1 MKTKLIITCAAICTF
16 LSSQAQT
23 RLPDEIAYRIK
34 SEAFTKSKIEET
46 ALWITDFIG
55 PRLTASKNGLRA
67 EALAKEK
74 LTELGLS
81 NSRIEFAVGFTRGGW
96 ENKRTYIAMTEPY
109 YTHFFATPR
118 AWSGGTGGQVTA
130 DVVFFNVEKAD
141 DLASYTGKL
150 AGKIVLMPPV
160 SQYSIN
166 FEPLASRRTQ
176 ESLDE
181 LAKDPR
187 PQASDYRRRMAAM
200 PAMMTDPSLRAKVS
214 QMLKDEKP
222 LAIIYGSGSF
232 NVPMSQG
239 IAHKAGDPDPAPEIN
254 LPIEAHNRMARLL
267 QKNIPVKMEL
277 DVQNTFHPGDTLVN
291 NLIAEIPGTD
301 PKLKNEVVLIGAHFD
316 SWHGGTGAADNASGC
331 IVMME
336 AMRIIKAIGISPK
349 RTIRLALWGGEEQG
363 LFGSRGY
370 ATNNLY
376 NRTTHTKLPGYDQFT
391 LYLNMDN
398 GSGRFRGIYLE
409 ENDMAVPFFKTWM
422 QPLESLGF
430 STLSLRRTGS
440 TDHVA
445 FNSIGL
451 PAYQFIQDPLEYG
464 RTYHTSMDTYERL
477 SLDDL
482 RVNAAIVAWLAL
494 NAAQD
499 NARIPVKPGVLE
511 ALKESNTVSMF

>member
-1 MKTKLIITCAAICTF
+1 MIMSL
-16 LSSQAQT
+16 QAQT
-23 RLPDEIAYRIK
+23 RLPDEVAYRIK
-34 SEAFTKSKIEET
+34 NEAFTKSKVEEMS
-46 ALWITDFIG
+46 LWITDFLG

-67 EALAKEK
+67 EQLAKDK
-74 LTELGLS
+74 LTEYGLS
-81 NSRIEFAVGFTRGGW
+81 NARVEYAVGFARGGW

-109 YTHFFATPR
+109 YTHFYATPR
-118 AWSGGTGGQVTA
+118 AWSGGTSGAVAGE
-130 DVVFFNVEKAD
+130 VVYFNVEKAD
-141 DLASYTGKL
+141 DLDAYKGKL
-150 AGKIVLMPPV
+150 AGKIVLMPPI

-187 PQASDYRRRMAAM
+187 PQASDYRRRMM
-200 PAMMTDPSLRAKVS
+200 VMSPLMTDPSLRLKAT

-222 LAIIYGSGSF
+222 LAVIYGSGTF

-239 IAHKAGDPDPAPEIN
+239 LQYKAGDPEPAPEIN
-254 LPIEAHNRMARLL
+254 LPTEAHNRMARLAL
-267 QKNIPVKMEL
+267 KNIPVKMEL
-277 DVQNTFHPGDTLVN
+277 DIQNTFHPGDTLVN
-291 NLIAEIPGTD
+291 NIIAEIPGVD

-336 AMRIIKAIGISPK
+336 AMRIIKALGISPK

-376 NRTTHTKLPGYDQFT
+376 NRSTHTKLPGYDQFT

-422 QPLESLGF
+422 QPFESLGF
-430 STLSLRRTGS
+430 STISLRRTGS
-440 TDHVA
+440 TDHVS
-445 FNSIGL
+445 FNSLGL

-464 RTYHTSMDTYERL
+464 RTYHTNMDTYERL

-482 RVNAAIVAWLAL
+482 RVNAAIIAWFAL

-511 ALKESNTVSMF
+511 ALKDATVPSYF

>member
-1 MKTKLIITCAAICTF
+1 MKTKLILLCVACGI
-16 LSSQAQT
+16 LSLQAQT
-23 RLPDEIAYRIK
+23 RQSDELAYRIK
-34 SEAFTKSKIEET
+34 NEAFSKSKVEEM
-46 ALWITDFIG
+46 AQWITDFLG

-67 EALAKEK
+67 EQLAKDK
-74 LTELGLS
+74 LTEYGLS
-81 NSRIEFAVGFTRGGW
+81 NARVEYAVGFARGGW
-96 ENKRTYIAMTEPY
+96 ENKRTYMAMTEPY
-109 YTHFFATPR
+109 YTHFYGTPR
-118 AWSGGTGGQVTA
+118 AWSGGTSGSVAG
-130 DVVFFNVEKAD
+130 DVVYFNVEKAD
-141 DLASYTGKL
+141 DLESYAGKL
-150 AGKIVLMPPV
+150 AGKIVLMPPI
-160 SQYSIN
+160 SPYSIN

-181 LAKDPR
+181 MAKDSR
-187 PQASDYRRRMAAM
+187 PQGSDYRRRMMAM
-200 PAMMTDPSLRAKVS
+200 PAMMADASLRGKVAV
-214 QMLKDEKP
+214 MLKDEKP
-222 LAIIYGSGSF
+222 LAVIYGSGTF

-239 IAHKAGDPDPAPEIN
+239 IAYKAGDPEPTPEIN
-254 LPIEAHNRMARLL
+254 LPIEAHNRMARLIL
-267 QKNIPVKMEL
+267 KNIPVKMEL
-277 DVQNTFHPGDTLVN
+277 DIQNAFYPGDTIVN
-291 NLIAEIPGTD
+291 NIIAEIPGVD

-336 AMRIIKAIGISPK
+336 AMRIIKSLGISPR

-376 NRTTHTKLPGYDQFT
+376 DRSTHTKLPGYDQFT

-422 QPLESLGF
+422 QPFESLGF
-430 STLSLRRTGS
+430 TTISLRRTGG
-440 TDHVA
+440 TDHLS
-445 FNSIGL
+445 FSGLGL

-464 RTYHTSMDTYERL
+464 RTYHTNMDTYERL

-482 RVNAAIVAWLAL
+482 RVNAALVAWFAL

-499 NARIPVKPGVLE
+499 NARIPVKPGALE
-511 ALKESNTVSMF
+511 ALKEATVTAYF